1 MKTDLCIARACE
13 PDHPSLR
20 TIFGCGS
27 RLVYRFGVP
36 GPLQIRAGAPV
47 MNKKY
52 QIFVSST
59 FSDLRDER
67 KDAVEAILDLGQIP
81 SGMELFPAFDSEQFD
96 YIKQVIDECDY
107 YVLIIGARYGSVNND
122 GISYTELEY
131 DYATKS
137 GKFVLAFVH
146 DKPEEIPAKNVDSKE
161 DTIEKL
167 KSFKSKV
174 MSGRL
179 VKFWNTR
186 DGLKSAVV
194 LSLSRAFREAPQVGW
209 VRGDAIASSELIEK
223 NNNLLSRVSQLQE
236 ETNKIKRSQEV
247 NIDNIA
253 DFEDKFVIRYE
264 SRLSANHSYMPA
276 QIEVS
281 WREIFFA
288 VAANCS
294 APVVPSVI
302 KSSIIPIIKSH
313 TSRSIGSVNI
323 TDLSTIKA
331 HLLAM
336 KLIQSTSA
344 KSVQGGVLEYISL
357 TDLGRRKFVEIG
369 AVRRVPDGSNS
380 PET

>member
-1 MKTDLCIARACE
+1 
-13 PDHPSLR
+13 
-20 TIFGCGS
+20 
-27 RLVYRFGVP
+27 
-36 GPLQIRAGAPV
+36 